1 MTSSPSPE
9 HSGGD
14 ARQAGAAIPAGA
26 SPPAQEG
33 ERSVGSLNP
42 GVTRREVWSWAMYD
56 FANSGYTTVI
66 LTTVFSAYFV
76 GVVGGGAHWATL
88 AWTGALSVSYLAI
101 MLTMPT
107 LGARADARAAKRKLL
122 FASTVGC
129 ILATLTLSQAGP
141 GDVWPALIG
150 IAISNYFYCIGE
162 SSVASFLPELARP
175 HALGR
180 VSGWGWSFGYCGGM
194 LSLGLSLVIVS
205 LAQARGESAPQF
217 VPWVVLATC
226 AVFALSVLPS
236 FLWLRERAT
245 PRERTQAAPAML
257 GQLMRAW
264 RDTGRHHLQFRR
276 LLMCVACYQAGIAV
290 VITLAAVYAE
300 QAMGFKMAQIMMLV
314 FLVNIA
320 AAAGA
325 FLFGYLQDRIGH
337 KRALAIT
344 LCGWIAMVLIAYAA
358 VTVSVFWIAATL
370 AGLCMGTS
378 QSAGRAMVGALAPEK
393 RLAEFFALWTFS
405 VQLAAVVGPLTYGLV
420 TWLTHGNHRLA
431 ILVTGLFFVGGLAL
445 LRRVDLARGMAERQ
459 VAVDAAAAL
468 ARAPG
473 PAV

>member
-1 MTSSPSPE
+1 MTQPAPPVGTGTPSSP
-9 HSGGD
+9 GM
-14 ARQAGAAIPAGA
+14 AAA
-26 SPPAQEG
+26 E
-33 ERSVGSLNP
+33 GSLNP
-42 GVTRREVWSWAMYD
+42 GVSRREVWSWAMYD

-101 MLTMPT
+101 MLTMPA

-129 ILATLTLSQAGP
+129 IVATLALSRAGP
-141 GDVWPALIG
+141 GDVWLALVG
-150 IAISNYFYCIGE
+150 IAISNYFYCMGE
-162 SSVASFLPELARP
+162 SAVASFLPELARP

-194 LSLGLSLVIVS
+194 LSLGLSLAIVS
-205 LAQARGESAPQF
+205 MAQARGETAPQF
-217 VPWVVLATC
+217 VPWVVVATC
-226 AVFALSVLPS
+226 AVFALSALPA
-236 FLWLRERAT
+236 FLWLRERAAPRGHARAT
-245 PRERTQAAPAML
+245 PDML
-257 GQLMRAW
+257 GQLLRAW
-264 RDTGRHHLQFRR
+264 RDTGRHHAQFRR

-300 QAMGFKMAQIMMLV
+300 QAMGFKMAQIMLLV

-344 LCGWIAMVLIAYAA
+344 LCGWIVMVLIAYAA
-358 VTVSVFWIAATL
+358 VTVTVFWLAAAL

-378 QSAGRAMVGALAPEK
+378 QSAGRAMVGALAPA
-393 RLAEFFALWTFS
+393 RRSAEFYALWTFS

-445 LRRVDLARGMAERQ
+445 LKRVDLASGVAERQ
-459 VAVDAAAAL
+459 AADGRSTPGETAPWPDGAV
-468 ARAPG
+468 
-473 PAV
+473 